1 MKFTHTNDYYKEIN
15 VHKNCKYK
23 YRLTYVGSYMY
34 QLTRGKYK
42 VLYKSHSFKDIY
54 RYIYKHNIN
63 LKEIHMPYM
72 TLYEFLKYW
81 VTFEPYEKNNRF

>member
-1 MKFTHTNDYYKEIN
+1 MKDIKTYDYYKEKN
-15 VHKNCKYK
+15 LHKNDRYK
-23 YRLTYVGSYMY
+23 YRLTYIGSYIY
-34 QLTRGKYK
+34 QLTKGKYK
-42 VLYKSHSFKDIY
+42 VLYKSCSFKDIY
-54 RYIYKHNIN
+54 SYIYKHNIN